1 MTESTPNAPPRRA
14 ALAFIFI
21 TVMLD
26 ILAMGMITPVLP
38 KLIVGLQ
45 GNDTARAAA
54 IFGLFS
60 TVWELMQFLFSPMLG
75 VLSDR
80 YGRRPV
86 ILLSNLGLGL
96 DYILMALAP
105 NLGWLFVGRVIS
117 GVTSA
122 SIATANAYIADVT
135 PPEKRAASFGLLGAA
150 FGVGFVIGPA
160 VGGVLSDVDPHLP
173 FWVAAGLSLAN
184 ALYGLFVLP
193 ESLPPE
199 ARMGFQWQR
208 ANPVGSMGLLR
219 SHPELFGLSLVNFLY
234 NLAHVSLP
242 SVFVLYASYRYG
254 WSERTVGLSLAGI
267 GVCSMIVQAG
277 LMRPIVSR
285 LGERRTMLL
294 GLWFG
299 AAGFA
304 IYGLAPTGFVF
315 CLGIPV
321 IGLWGLFGPAAQGI
335 MTRRVSPSEQGQFQG
350 ALASVMGIA
359 GTLGPGLFTLLFAR
373 AIDPQRAWNQPGA
386 PFLLASVLLAFG
398 LVLAWRATRSHP
410 EAATASTPGVAP

>member
-1 MTESTPNAPPRRA
+1 MTEPLPSATPRRA

-38 KLIVGLQ
+38 RLLVSLQ
-45 GNDTARAAA
+45 DNDTARAAA
-54 IFGLFS
+54 VFGLFS
-60 TVWELMQFLFSPMLG
+60 TVWELMQFLCSPLLG

-80 YGRRPV
+80 FGRRPV

-105 NLGWLFVGRVIS
+105 TLGWLFVGRVVS

-150 FGVGFVIGPA
+150 FGVGFIIGPA
-160 VGGVLSDVDPHLP
+160 VGGVLSNVNPHLP
-173 FWVAAGLSLAN
+173 FWVAAGLSLTN

-199 ARMGFQWQR
+199 RRMGFQWQR
-208 ANPVGSMGLLR
+208 ANPIGSLGLLR
-219 SHPELFGLSLVNFLY
+219 SHPEVFGLSIVSFLY

-242 SVFVLYASYRYG
+242 SVFVLYVGYRYG
-254 WSERTVGLSLAGI
+254 WDERTVGLSLAAL

-277 LMRPIVSR
+277 LMRPIISK

-294 GLWFG
+294 GLVFG
-299 AAGFA
+299 SAGFA
-304 IYGLAPTGFVF
+304 IYGLAPTGFAF

-321 IGLWGLFGPAAQGI
+321 IGLWGLFGPASQGI
-335 MTRRVSPSEQGQFQG
+335 MTSRVSPSEQGQFQG
-350 ALASVMGIA
+350 ALASVMGVA

-373 AIDPQRAWNQPGA
+373 AIDTPHAFNLSGA
-386 PFLLASVLLAFG
+386 PFLLCSLLLATG
-398 LVLAWRATRSHP
+398 LLIAWRATSAHP
-410 EAATASTPGVAP
+410 EAAAAPAPTAGA

>member
-1 MTESTPNAPPRRA
+1 MTEPLPSATPRRA

-38 KLIVGLQ
+38 RLLVSLQ
-45 GNDTARAAA
+45 DNDTARAAA
-54 IFGLFS
+54 VFGLFS
-60 TVWELMQFLFSPMLG
+60 TVWELMQFLCSPLLG

-80 YGRRPV
+80 FGRRPV

-105 NLGWLFVGRVIS
+105 TLGWLFVGRVIS

-150 FGVGFVIGPA
+150 FGVGFIIGPA
-160 VGGVLSDVDPHLP
+160 VGGVLSNINPHLP
-173 FWVAAGLSLAN
+173 FWVAAGLSLTN

-199 ARMGFQWQR
+199 RRMGFQWQR
-208 ANPVGSMGLLR
+208 ANPIGSLGLLR
-219 SHPELFGLSLVNFLY
+219 SHPEVFGLSIVSFLY

-242 SVFVLYASYRYG
+242 SVFVLYVGYRYG
-254 WSERTVGLSLAGI
+254 WDERTVGLSLAALGI
-267 GVCSMIVQAG
+267 CSMIVQAG
-277 LMRPIVSR
+277 LMRPIISR

-294 GLWFG
+294 GLAFG

-304 IYGLAPTGFVF
+304 IYGLAPTGFEF

-321 IGLWGLFGPAAQGI
+321 IGLWGLFGPASQGI
-335 MTRRVSPSEQGQFQG
+335 MTSRVSPSEQGQFQG
-350 ALASVMGIA
+350 ALASVMGVA

-373 AIDPQRAWNQPGA
+373 AIDTPHAFNLSGA
-386 PFLLASVLLAFG
+386 PFLLCSLLLATG
-398 LVLAWRATRSHP
+398 LLIAWRATSSRP
-410 EAATASTPGVAP
+410 EDAVAPAPTAGA